1 MSSSGKVTLQPA
13 YVLHT
18 RAYRDSSLLAEVFT
32 PEYGRVGLIARG
44 ARSAK
49 SRVRGL
55 LQPFRS
61 LLLSWS
67 GRGELHTL
75 TGVEEAGRA
84 PRLPGDRLIAGLYL
98 NELIMRMTQRSDP
111 HTRLFAAYADA
122 LMALEAPDRLEP
134 TLRIFEKHLLDDLGY
149 QLLLDREA
157 GSGAPVQAGRRYR
170 YLIERGPV
178 AEADGEHG
186 GVSVGGASLLSLHTE
201 NFTDE
206 VSLADAKRLMR
217 AVLSW
222 YLGARPL
229 KSRELIFGRS

>member
-1 MSSSGKVTLQPA
+1 MSSPGKVALQPA

-18 RAYRDSSLLAEVFT
+18 RAYRDTSLLVEVFAL
-32 PEYGRVGLIARG
+32 EYGRVGLIARG

-49 SRVRGL
+49 SRVRGV

-61 LLLSWS
+61 LLMSWS

-75 TGVEEAGRA
+75 AAVEEAGRA
-84 PRLPGDRLIAGLYL
+84 PRLPGERLIAGFYL

-111 HTRLFAAYADA
+111 HMRLFAAYSDA
-122 LMALEAPDRLEP
+122 LMALEKPGELER
-134 TLRIFEKHLLDDLGY
+134 TLRIFEKRLLDDLGY

-157 GSGAPVQAGRRYR
+157 GNDAPVDGERRYR

-178 AEADGEHG
+178 AEAAGEHG
-186 GVSVGGASLLSLHTE
+186 GVSVGGASLLSLHQE
-201 NFTDE
+201 DLTDE
-206 VSLADAKRLMR
+206 ASLADAKRLMR

-222 YLGARPL
+222 YLGSRPL